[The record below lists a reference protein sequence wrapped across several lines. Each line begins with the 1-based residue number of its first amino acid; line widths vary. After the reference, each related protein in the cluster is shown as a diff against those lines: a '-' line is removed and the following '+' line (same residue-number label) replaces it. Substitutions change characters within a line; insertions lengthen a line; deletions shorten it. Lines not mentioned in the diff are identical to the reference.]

1 MNATTQAI
9 IERLPMKPVLSPSD
23 IADAYGMPDAT
34 LVLEAIKRGRILAA
48 TVGRKFYISRDEA
61 ARYIE
66 STEYKA
72 EEA

>member
-23 IADAYGMPDAT
+23 IADAYGLPDST

-48 TVGRKFYISRDEA
+48 TVGRKFFISREEA

-66 STEYKA
+66 STAYKA
-72 EEA
+72 DEA

>member
-9 IERLPMKPVLSPSD
+9 IDRLSTKPVLSPGD
-23 IADAYGMPDAT
+23 IAAAYGMPDAT
-34 LVLEAIKRGRILAA
+34 LILESIRRGRILAA

-66 STEYKA
+66 STAYTA
-72 EEA
+72 DEA